1 MCGWFNSLRDRRG
14 VAAVEFALVFPVLF
28 AVFLGLVELGRA
40 WTQSLALQK
49 GVAAGGAFAA
59 RNSLPLSSAAE
70 ADFENLVKR
79 GSIDPS
85 APYLVPKWDDG
96 SATLALTTRTFTG
109 QGVTK
114 QVIHV
119 DASVPYDSLFPTL
132 LNAVGLGNLRVD
144 ASYEQAHIGS

>member
-1 MCGWFNSLRDRRG
+1 MYASFNKLRDRRG
-14 VAAVEFALVFPVLF
+14 VAAVEFALVFPLLF

-59 RNSLPLSSAAE
+59 RSALPLTGTAA

-85 APYLVPKWDDG
+85 AAYLVPKWGDG
-96 SATLALTTRTFTG
+96 TATLAITTTSFTG

-114 QVIHV
+114 QVVHV

-132 LNAVGLGNLRVD
+132 LKTVGLGALRVD

>member
-1 MCGWFNSLRDRRG
+1 
-14 VAAVEFALVFPVLF
+14 
-28 AVFLGLVELGRA
+28 VFLGLVELGRA

-49 GVAAGGAFAA
+49 GVATGGAFAA
-59 RNSLPLSSAAE
+59 RNSLPLSGAAE

-85 APYLVPKWDDG
+85 APYLVPKWGDG
-96 SATLALTTRTFTG
+96 SATLSLTTRTFTG

-114 QVIHV
+114 QVVHV
-119 DASVPYDSLFPTL
+119 DASVPYDSLFPAL
-132 LNAVGLGNLRVD
+132 LNSVGLGSLRVD

>member
-1 MCGWFNSLRDRRG
+1 MFAWFNRKLDRRG

-40 WTQSLALQK
+40 WTQSLALEK

-59 RNSLPLSSAAE
+59 RSALTLSASAT

-85 APYLVPKWDDG
+85 APYLVAKWSDG
-96 SATLALTTRTFTG
+96 SATLTITTKTFTA
-109 QGVTK
+109 QGVAK
-114 QVIHV
+114 QVVHV

-132 LNAVGLGNLRVD
+132 LGTIGLGQLRVD
-144 ASYEQAHIGS
+144 ASYEQAQIGS